1 MRFSYSLERAL
12 RIIIIGSALLSQ
24 WGCSSASSPRPSPAP
39 PPSNV
44 VPQFGHI
51 ILLVEENH
59 SYSEVIGN
67 TSMPYLN
74 GLAAQYG
81 LATQYFANA
90 HPSIGDYFMLTT
102 GQLVTNDDAFAGTV
116 DVDNI
121 VRELIAVGKTW
132 KSYAESIPST
142 GYTGGDVYPYA
153 RRHNPFSYFS
163 DVVNDSSQAGNLVSM
178 TQFQADLAN
187 DQLPDF
193 SFIVPNLLDDAHDGS
208 LQVADAWL
216 QQNIGP
222 LISSPIFQK
231 DDLLVIVFDEAN
243 TSDSTDGGGRV
254 AALILSPKARQ
265 GYRSTTFYQHQSTLH
280 LILQGLGIT
289 VYPDAAS
296 SAPAMGEFF

>member
-1 MRFSYSLERAL
+1 MRFSYFLECAVG
-12 RIIIIGSALLSQ
+12 IIIGSALLAQ
-24 WGCSSASSPRPSPAP
+24 LGCSSASSPRPSPPP

-74 GLAAQYG
+74 SLAAQYG

-102 GQLVTNDDAFAGTV
+102 GQLVTTDDAFAGTV

-121 VRELIAVGKTW
+121 VRELISVGKTW

-142 GYTGGDVYPYA
+142 GYTGGDSYPYA

-163 DVVNDSSQAGNLVSM
+163 DVVNDSSQADNLVSM

-187 DQLPDF
+187 DELPDF

-222 LISSPIFQK
+222 LISSSTFQK
-231 DDLLVIVFDEAN
+231 DGLLVIVFDEAN
-243 TSDSTDGGGRV
+243 TNDSTDGGGRV
-254 AALILSPKARQ
+254 AALILSPKTKQ
-265 GYRSTTFYQHQSTLH
+265 GYRSTTFYQHQSTLR
-280 LILQGLGIT
+280 LILQGLEVT
-289 VYPDAAS
+289 AYPDAAS

>member
-1 MRFSYSLERAL
+1 MRISYSLERGL
-12 RIIIIGSALLSQ
+12 GIIIIGSVLLSP
-24 WGCSSASSPRPSPAP
+24 WGCSSASNPRPSPAP

-102 GQLVTNDDAFAGTV
+102 GQLVTNDDAFAGSV

-121 VRELIAVGKTW
+121 VRELISVGKTW

-142 GYTGGDVYPYA
+142 GYTGGDLYPYA

-178 TQFQADLAN
+178 TQFPEDLGN

-208 LQVADAWL
+208 LELADLWL

-222 LISSPIFQK
+222 LISSSTFQK
-231 DDLLVIVFDEAN
+231 DGLLVIVFDEAN
-243 TSDSTDGGGRV
+243 TNDSTDGGGRV
-254 AALILSPKARQ
+254 VALILSPKAKQ
-265 GYRSTTFYQHQSTLH
+265 GYRSTTFYQHQSTLR
-280 LILQGLGIT
+280 LMLQGLGIT
-289 VYPDAAS
+289 AYPDAAS

>member
-1 MRFSYSLERAL
+1 MRFSYFLERAVG
-12 RIIIIGSALLSQ
+12 IIIGSALLAQ
-24 WGCSSASSPRPSPAP
+24 LGCSSASSPRPFPPP

-74 GLAAQYG
+74 SLAAQYG

-102 GQLVTNDDAFAGTV
+102 GQLVTTDDAFAGTV

-121 VRELIAVGKTW
+121 VRELISVGKTW

-142 GYTGGDVYPYA
+142 GYTGGDSYPYA

-163 DVVNDSSQAGNLVSM
+163 DVVNDSSQADNLVSM

-187 DQLPDF
+187 EELPDF

-216 QQNIGP
+216 QQNIEP
-222 LISSPIFQK
+222 LISSSTFQK
-231 DDLLVIVFDEAN
+231 DGLLVIVFDEAN
-243 TSDSTDGGGRV
+243 TNDSTDGGGRV
-254 AALILSPKARQ
+254 AALILSPKTKQ
-265 GYRSTTFYQHQSTLH
+265 GYRSTTFYQHQSTLR
-280 LILQGLGIT
+280 LILQGLEVT
-289 VYPDAAS
+289 AYPDAAS

>member
-74 GLAAQYG
+74 SLAAQYG

-121 VRELIAVGKTW
+121 VRELISVGKTW

-187 DQLPDF
+187 DQRPDF

-222 LISSPIFQK
+222 LISSSIFQK

-289 VYPDAAS
+289 AYPDAAS